1 MDLFSEDSE
10 KARLKTPVELPTS
23 KLSIPEESYVFNGI
37 ESPNQSRVDVPATLT
52 LRQSQDAPKTSR
64 YEVQPED
71 ELVQFNITQDITQTM
86 EITKN
91 VIVEANNQDTPQNDS
106 LSMLYDGLEDATV
119 PIIAEECKIEAKRG
133 YLSSGDEQFVQNRTS
148 ALPRRNTFMS
158 SDDEQKK
165 NNITGN
171 SEARKRKSVKEVQFK
186 RSQKESTPTG
196 E

>member
-10 KARLKTPVELPTS
+10 KARLKTPVELPKS